1 MLWLFCFIDRAN
13 IGNARIAGMDD
24 SLELRGYD
32 YNFILS
38 CFYIP
43 YILLE
48 MPATILCKRIG
59 PGWFIPTTALLFGI
73 CSFATAFVKTRAQMC
88 ALRFL
93 LGVFE
98 AGMLPGIAYYLS
110 CWYKRAELAFR
121 LSLYL
126 VMSPLAGAFGGILA
140 SGILRLGHFGSLTQW
155 RMIFGIEGIITIALS
170 VLSYATLT
178 DRPETAI
185 WLSSEEKYLCK
196 LRLKLE
202 HAGQTEAIN
211 TIDRAK
217 LWRGV
222 MNPITLS
229 TAVVFLFSNITVQ
242 GLGVFLPTI
251 ISTIYPEASTIQ
263 RQLYSV
269 PPYIVG
275 ALFDV
280 FVPALSWKLDR
291 RQIFIVIS
299 TPTIIVGYIL
309 FLASHST
316 TVRYVACYLIASTA
330 FVAGPLSSAQVSAN
344 VASDTSR
351 TSAIATNVLFGNI
364 GGLVSSWTYLVKD
377 APDYTIGNGLNL
389 ACAFMQLVVSLGTLL
404 WLRRD
409 NKKREGRNVVQDLAG
424 LDKQEI
430 EYLDW
435 KHPLHALCGDNPMQL
450 KATTKGNGRGATEL
464 LLAAIK
470 GYLPIAKQLL
480 ELGAEIDAPRADTPG
495 RTALEGA
502 AEHGGLGMVQFL
514 LENGAQTFGDG
525 VWQYY

>member
-1 MLWLFCFIDRAN
+1 MYSIAFFSSCRHFPRLDKGNERNLRLKTDLFIVPTVSMLWLFCFIDRAN

-185 WLSSEEKYLCK
+185 WLSSEEKYL
-196 LRLKLE
+196 L
-202 HAGQTEAIN
+202 
-211 TIDRAK
+211 
-217 LWRGV
+217 

-242 GLGVFLPTI
+242 GLALQCPTV
-251 ISTIYPEASTIQ
+251 Y
-263 RQLYSV
+263 
-269 PPYIVG
+269 
-275 ALFDV
+275 
-280 FVPALSWKLDR
+280 R
-291 RQIFIVIS
+291 R
-299 TPTIIVGYIL
+299 G
-309 FLASHST
+309 
-316 TVRYVACYLIASTA
+316 LI
-330 FVAGPLSSAQVSAN
+330 
-344 VASDTSR
+344 
-351 TSAIATNVLFGNI
+351 
-364 GGLVSSWTYLVKD
+364 
-377 APDYTIGNGLNL
+377 
-389 ACAFMQLVVSLGTLL
+389 
-404 WLRRD
+404 
-409 NKKREGRNVVQDLAG
+409 
-424 LDKQEI
+424 
-430 EYLDW
+430 
-435 KHPLHALCGDNPMQL
+435 
-450 KATTKGNGRGATEL
+450 
-464 LLAAIK
+464 
-470 GYLPIAKQLL
+470 
-480 ELGAEIDAPRADTPG
+480 
-495 RTALEGA
+495 
-502 AEHGGLGMVQFL
+502 
-514 LENGAQTFGDG
+514 
-525 VWQYY
+525 